1 MAEETQKSGNS
12 GDLYRRLRSSSR
24 NEVIREEMI
33 RLGFWRPEQGEG
45 KLTDEWLKERSQLGK
60 ELSQLLREQKI
71 HESRD
76 QLLLRIRRRRMADS
90 RERQKETR
98 ERREREREEKAKR
111 WEELSQHDVI
121 HLGEGVSGG
130 LGGKKI
136 NAERI
141 AELGLPQIP
150 VVTYLAQVMGISVGE
165 LKFLSY
171 HRKVARKIHYR
182 RFYMPKKT
190 GGQRLISAPMPR
202 LKRAQHWI
210 LENLLS
216 KIPLHDCAHGFVN
229 ERSIVTNAAPHVG
242 RDLVINMDLQDF
254 FPTIT
259 YPRVKGVFRSF
270 GYSEQIST
278 ILALICT
285 EPETEEV
292 EIDGETFHVA
302 TSERHLPQGAPTSP
316 ALTNVLCYRF
326 DRRIIGMA
334 DKLGF
339 TYTRYAD
346 DLTFSAKGSDAAGF
360 RKLLWRAKAI
370 IQDEGFRMHPDKLR
384 IMRRGERQEVTGLV
398 VNDSVGIDRR
408 MMRKFKALVFQI
420 EKDGIDGKVWNGKRG
435 KHLLASMKGY
445 ADFINMVYP
454 EKSAKLQERV
464 RTILAVHNFKPE
476 IIHPKGGAKAAAD
489 RKPKSWWRR
498 LLAKFFGG

>member
-24 NEVIREEMI
+24 NDVIREEMI
-33 RLGFWRPEQGEG
+33 RLGFWKPEQGEG
-45 KLTDEWLKERSQLGK
+45 KLTDDWLKERSLLGK
-60 ELSQLLREQKI
+60 ELGKLLREQEI
-71 HESRD
+71 HKSRD
-76 QLLLRIRRRRMADS
+76 QMLQRIRERRMAES

-98 ERREREREEKAKR
+98 ARREQEREEKAKR
-111 WEELSQHDVI
+111 WEELSQHDVLY
-121 HLGEGVSGG
+121 LGEEVSGG
-130 LGGKKI
+130 LSGKKI
-136 NAERI
+136 DAERI

-150 VVTYLAQVMGISVGE
+150 VITYLAQVMGVSVRE

-202 LKRAQHWI
+202 LKSAQHWI
-210 LENLLS
+210 LENLFS
-216 KIPLHDCAHGFVN
+216 KIPVHECAHGFVN

-254 FPTIT
+254 FPTVT
-259 YPRVKGVFRSF
+259 YRRVKGVFRSF

-316 ALTNVLCYRF
+316 ALTNILCYRF

-346 DLTFSAKGSDAAGF
+346 DLTFSASGADAGGF
-360 RKLLWRAKAI
+360 RKLLWRARAI
-370 IQDEGFRMHPDKLR
+370 IQDEGFTMHPDKLR
-384 IMRRGERQEVTGLV
+384 MMRRGERQEVTGLV

-408 MMRKFKALVFQI
+408 MLRKFKALVFQI
-420 EKDGIDGKVWNGKRG
+420 EKDGIDDKVWNGKRG
-435 KHLLASMKGY
+435 KRLLASMKGY
-445 ADFINMVYP
+445 ADFVNMVYP
-454 EKSAKLQERV
+454 EKSVKLQERV

-476 IIHPKGGAKAAAD
+476 VTYPKGGKKAV
-489 RKPKSWWRR
+489 PENESKSWWRR
-498 LLAKFFGG
+498 LLGKLFGG